1 MKQGVFHT
9 FQTSS
14 LYWLFLPL
22 GWTVVPAS
30 ECLFVKGAI
39 VLKVINVCIHVD
51 FTIFVPGR
59 ELLMKVTFVEV
70 STTEIP
76 SIASAASQGETGFVK
91 IIPDMSF
98 LWGALISVK
107 PKFKAHASSHERAPV
122 RSAFMVYFSK

>member
-1 MKQGVFHT
+1 MVSNEAGR
-9 FQTSS
+9 
-14 LYWLFLPL
+14 
-22 GWTVVPAS
+22 VPYFS
-30 ECLFVKGAI
+30 
-39 VLKVINVCIHVD
+39 NVELILALLAFGLDSC
-51 FTIFVPGR
+51 TIFVPGR